1 MRLVFLI
8 SLICFQIYTA
18 GNPLVLSKQKIGE
31 FPSGFQLI
39 HVGPGNPGSAKVS
52 EQQILNP
59 ITGSLENLRTL
70 EIKGGNK
77 SSNHYT
83 LVLLKEPTYSNFN
96 FSTRFKVIEGKGI
109 RAAGMVFRMQENLE
123 DYYLLAVKPV
133 SKEAFWTVFK
143 NNQAVKGFRFDEE
156 NFTSPKDGWQSVNLI
171 CKDNKISWTLNHR
184 EDFVVYKA
192 DKLPDYRDG
201 LIGFWVRSDSRV
213 LFVNPEVLTLKQHQQ
228 KKLSEFLRKIS
239 KENKRILSLQ
249 LAANNAKDKK
259 PIVIASLNK
268 KDINQHAHEVISEVL
283 EKKENYFGHNNG
295 ISTVTVPVRDRNGN
309 VIAAA
314 RMRLVNGSQNT
325 KKDDLAYGTKI
336 SKLIQARILTQE
348 PLFR

>member
-1 MRLVFLI
+1 M
-8 SLICFQIYTA
+8 
-18 GNPLVLSKQKIGE
+18 
-31 FPSGFQLI
+31 
-39 HVGPGNPGSAKVS
+39 
-52 EQQILNP
+52 
-59 ITGSLENLRTL
+59 
-70 EIKGGNK
+70 
-77 SSNHYT
+77 
-83 LVLLKEPTYSNFN
+83 
-96 FSTRFKVIEGKGI
+96 
-109 RAAGMVFRMQENLE
+109 
-123 DYYLLAVKPV
+123 
-133 SKEAFWTVFK
+133 
-143 NNQAVKGFRFDEE
+143 
-156 NFTSPKDGWQSVNLI
+156 
-171 CKDNKISWTLNHR
+171 
-184 EDFVVYKA
+184 
-192 DKLPDYRDG
+192 
-201 LIGFWVRSDSRV
+201 RSDSRV